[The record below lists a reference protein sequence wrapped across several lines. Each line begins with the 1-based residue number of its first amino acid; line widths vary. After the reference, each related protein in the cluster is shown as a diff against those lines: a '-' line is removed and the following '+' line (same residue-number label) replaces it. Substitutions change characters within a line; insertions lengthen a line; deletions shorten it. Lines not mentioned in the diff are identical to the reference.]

1 MLKVV
6 GTYDSTELPC
16 VVEVDF
22 YVPITFQTYLIVIG
36 EGARYVHL
44 GVRPAHLLELIVP
57 PASMLL
63 RGFTVTSVDAT
74 HTEPLSGSGPILSG
88 LPILELTPGEKFQ
101 GRETSQYVKLPIG
114 FSVLLGVNY
123 AEARFG
129 NAKVFDRIL
138 AHSSVQF
145 LIHNNDLVGL
155 RVTQLSQT
163 DIETLREYF
172 ARKGL
177 C

>member
-22 YVPITFQTYLIVIG
+22 YVPITFQTYPIVIG
-36 EGARYVHL
+36 GARYIYL
-44 GVRPAHLLELIVP
+44 GVRPTHLLELKVP

-63 RGFTVTSVDAT
+63 RGFTVTSVDAA
-74 HTEPLSGSGPILSG
+74 HSEPLSGCGPISSG
-88 LPILELTPGEKFQ
+88 LPILELAPGERFQ

-114 FSVLLGVNY
+114 FSVLLGDNY

-129 NAKVFDRIL
+129 NAKAFDRML
-138 AHSSVQF
+138 THGSVQF
-145 LIHNNDLVGL
+145 LIHDNNLVGL
-155 RVTQLSQT
+155 RATQLSRT
-163 DIETLREYF
+163 DMETLREYF
-172 ARKGL
+172 ARRRLG
-177 C
+177 